1 MPKPYVEP
9 KQHNLVKTKPKPNQL
24 IVLSIYNQGR
34 ADTSPMKYIGR
45 YQPESNSR
53 IYGPMYE
60 KLNSVF
66 MGGVI
71 YEFPTRGSLS
81 KKIEPSRNR
90 LHTSLLLDD
99 TFFRY
104 KWNYFSE
111 ETDTIYKK
119 EFEQVKNKEIKKIAS
134 QIVKDIK
141 NGNGPDEIDP
151 EVQLV
156 INMMARCGKGTRRNK
171 VTGNCDPVTQR
182 SPVSTSAKLARC
194 PNGTRRNKVTKKCE

>member
-1 MPKPYVEP
+1 M
-9 KQHNLVKTKPKPNQL
+9 KTKPKPNQL

-34 ADTSPMKYIGR
+34 TDTSPMKYIGR

-99 TFFRY
+99 TFL
-104 KWNYFSE
+104 
-111 ETDTIYKK
+111 DTSGTIFQKRRIRS
-119 EFEQVKNKEIKKIAS
+119 IKRNLNRSKIRKS
-134 QIVKDIK
+134 KRL
-141 NGNGPDEIDP
+141 PP
-151 EVQLV
+151 
-156 INMMARCGKGTRRNK
+156 
-171 VTGNCDPVTQR
+171 
-182 SPVSTSAKLARC
+182 KL
-194 PNGTRRNKVTKKCE
+194 